1 MKAITLSIKTLI
13 PALLVGGAMLQGC
26 DGTPKSKAAKGTGIC
41 FESID
46 IEKAYSLE
54 NSASDFDNETDLSAG
69 CKAELVLPTEYLGE
83 DIKAFRDSIFRI
95 AFDTITPDAST
106 AIESYFLNKCED
118 MGYSPAALDVTKATA
133 DSLASSKASL
143 NNYDGFVGVKGDV
156 AALTSEYISYGV
168 TLSAYYPRAAHG
180 MYTTQYVT
188 YSATAGKVVTLDELF
203 TQEGLAALPAIL
215 RNRANSM
222 KGYIGET
229 NVNELPSGNNFYI
242 NTNGEIVFVYQPYEV
257 ASYAQGRISIPV
269 EPYSVNNYLSPL
281 GAKVLLGE

>member
-1 MKAITLSIKTLI
+1 M
-13 PALLVGGAMLQGC
+13 
-26 DGTPKSKAAKGTGIC
+26 
-41 FESID
+41 
-46 IEKAYSLE
+46 
-54 NSASDFDNETDLSAG
+54 
-69 CKAELVLPTEYLGE
+69 
-83 DIKAFRDSIFRI
+83 
-95 AFDTITPDAST
+95 
-106 AIESYFLNKCED
+106 
-118 MGYSPAALDVTKATA
+118 
-133 DSLASSKASL
+133 
-143 NNYDGFVGVKGDV
+143 GVKGDV

-229 NVNELPSGNNFYI
+229 NVNELPSGNNFYL
-242 NTNGEIVFVYQPYEV
+242 NANGEIVFVYQPYEV